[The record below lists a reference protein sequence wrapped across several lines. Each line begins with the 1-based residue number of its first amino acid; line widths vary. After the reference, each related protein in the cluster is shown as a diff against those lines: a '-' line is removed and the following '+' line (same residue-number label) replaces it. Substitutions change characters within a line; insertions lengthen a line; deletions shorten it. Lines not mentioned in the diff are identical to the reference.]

1 LRRAALTGATGFLGL
16 HVLPALAR
24 AGFQVRI
31 LARRA
36 AAPAAWDGLSYETVH
51 GDLSSPQALQALL
64 QDADLVVH
72 AAGLIKARRPAD
84 FYAVN
89 RDGTAALAQA
99 ARRIAP
105 QARFLMVSSLAAR
118 EPQLSDYA
126 ASKRQS
132 EQAAQATFAD
142 AAGQLCILRP
152 PAIYGPWDRET
163 LTLFKATRNR
173 FAPVAGHGRTAVVH
187 VQDVAAA
194 IAALAQNWR
203 HGVFALADLRPNGYS
218 MQELLGT
225 MAQATGGTPHLLQ
238 LPDTLVLAAGHAAG
252 FLNRLTGQAH
262 IFGAGKAR
270 EMLHQDWT
278 VSPAEA
284 LPAEIYAPRYTLEQG
299 VADTVAWYRRA
310 GWL

>member
-105 QARFLMVSSLAAR
+105 QARSFR
-118 EPQLSDYA
+118 I
-126 ASKRQS
+126 
-132 EQAAQATFAD
+132 T
-142 AAGQLCILRP
+142 P
-152 PAIYGPWDRET
+152 PASA
-163 LTLFKATRNR
+163 KASR
-173 FAPVAGHGRTAVVH
+173 
-187 VQDVAAA
+187 
-194 IAALAQNWR
+194 R
-203 HGVFALADLRPNGYS
+203 HRRP
-218 MQELLGT
+218 
-225 MAQATGGTPHLLQ
+225 
-238 LPDTLVLAAGHAAG
+238 LPT
-252 FLNRLTGQAH
+252 
-262 IFGAGKAR
+262 
-270 EMLHQDWT
+270 
-278 VSPAEA
+278 
-284 LPAEIYAPRYTLEQG
+284 LPANYASCG
-299 VADTVAWYRRA
+299 RRRSTA
-310 GWL
+310 PGIVKR